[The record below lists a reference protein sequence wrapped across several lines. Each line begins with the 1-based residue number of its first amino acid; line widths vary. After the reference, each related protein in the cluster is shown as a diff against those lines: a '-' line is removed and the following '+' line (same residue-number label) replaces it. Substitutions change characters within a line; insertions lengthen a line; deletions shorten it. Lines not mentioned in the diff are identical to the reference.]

1 MTAARTEG
9 TLLRPTKHGA
19 VSDVPDQLTLRRHRD
34 LIGRERRP
42 IARWAALA
50 LIGLLCL
57 LGLSNLFGQR
67 PHTDTAE
74 SAVARL
80 DVYSPPRLRSGL
92 YFESRFH
99 IHAHEEIEDA
109 TLVLD
114 PGWLEGMTLNSLE
127 PGPIGE
133 ASRDGRIALQLG
145 HIPAGQ
151 EHLFFLQFQVN
162 PTNAGRRSQDV
173 ELYDGE
179 KRLLAIDRT
188 VTVFP

>member
-42 IARWAALA
+42 IARLAALA

-57 LGLSNLFGQR
+57 LGLSNRFGQR
-67 PHTDTAE
+67 PQTDTAE
-74 SAVARL
+74 SAVVRL

>member
-1 MTAARTEG
+1 MTAARMEG
-9 TLLRPTKHGA
+9 TLLRLTNHGA

-50 LIGLLCL
+50 LLSLLCL
-57 LGLSNLFGQR
+57 LGLANFFGQR
-67 PHTDTAE
+67 PKTDTAE

-99 IHAHEEIEDA
+99 LHAHEEIEDA

-114 PGWLEGMTLNSLE
+114 PGWLEGMTLNTLE

-133 ASRDGRIALQLG
+133 ASRDGRIALELG
-145 HIPAGQ
+145 RIPAGQ

-162 PTNAGRRSQDV
+162 PTNAGRRSQGV

-179 KRLLAIDRT
+179 ERLLTLDRT
-188 VTVFP
+188 VTVYP